1 MQSFTKRGKR
11 LDRDLMSAW
20 TAPVSSMTFVSLT
33 VSDEAINL
41 SIKMASNCKAELLK
55 KKEDNE
61 WVNAVTTHELNE

>member
-1 MQSFTKRGKR
+1 MWEAIEPKARMQSFTKRGKR

-55 KKEDNE
+55 KKRRQ
-61 WVNAVTTHELNE
+61 WVS